1 MMELM
6 FYIGVFVYFWDIRLI
21 SKKLSGI
28 VMVWYLMLVFYI
40 NKELI
45 DWGNVMDVN
54 GKEGF
59 NKEIVKVMIGNVF
72 ILK

>member
-1 MMELM
+1 MELM

-40 NKELI
+40 NKELV
-45 DWGNVMDVN
+45 DLGNVMGVN

>member
-1 MMELM
+1 
-6 FYIGVFVYFWDIRLI
+6 
-21 SKKLSGI
+21 
-28 VMVWYLMLVFYI
+28 MVWYLMLVFYI

-45 DWGNVMDVN
+45 DWGNVMGVN

-59 NKEIVKVMIGNVF
+59 NKEIVKVIIGNVF

>member
-1 MMELM
+1 
-6 FYIGVFVYFWDIRLI
+6 
-21 SKKLSGI
+21 
-28 VMVWYLMLVFYI
+28 MVWYLMLVFYI

-45 DWGNVMDVN
+45 DWGNVMGVN
-54 GKEGF
+54 GKGGF

>member
-21 SKKLSGI
+21 SRKLSGI
-28 VMVWYLMLVFYI
+28 VMVWYLVLVFYI

-45 DWGNVMDVN
+45 DQGNVMGVN
-54 GKEGF
+54 GKEEF
-59 NKEIVKVMIGNVF
+59 NKEIVNVFIGNVI

>member
-6 FYIGVFVYFWDIRLI
+6 FYIGVFVYFRDIRLI

-45 DWGNVMDVN
+45 DWGNVMGVN

>member
-6 FYIGVFVYFWDIRLI
+6 FYIGVFVYFRDIRLI

-28 VMVWYLMLVFYI
+28 VMARYLMLVFYI

-45 DWGNVMDVN
+45 DRGNVMGVN